1 MLKRGW
7 SDDEVK
13 DLMGL
18 NFMRVMD
25 DADAVAAELQK
36 SGEKPSAAIWE
47 KRKDLPAQWGGEN
60 NWFYPTDVQEIK
72 AKMIPEHDEL

>member
-13 DLMGL
+13 DLMGR
-18 NFMRVMD
+18 NFMRAMD
-25 DADAVAAELQK
+25 EADAVAAELK
-36 SGEKPSAAIWE
+36 NETPSAAIWE

-60 NWFYPTDVQEIK
+60 NWFYPLDVQEIK